1 VGTQQTD
8 TPLTDTQ
15 GARKQAGM
23 PTPLPARVRGKVSPG
38 AALSLVVLALLGCSD
53 SLPKLQ
59 DLNPFAEKEVP
70 LPGKRVAII
79 QQESVRSD
87 AVAVGRPVSLPPQ
100 QPNDSWSQPGGVP
113 SNAAGHLAL
122 GSQLKPAWSVSVGT
136 GSSFYGKVTASPI
149 VYAGHVYTLDAAGQV
164 TAVSASGG
172 SVVWRASTTPS
183 NEKDQEGFGG
193 GLAADGG
200 RVYAATG
207 FGSVVA
213 FEAKTGRKLWEKI
226 LGAPMR
232 AAPTASA
239 ERIFAVNKEG
249 QVFCLSG
256 SDGTELWTFAGTGER
271 ASILA
276 STSPAV
282 DKDLVV
288 VPYPTGDVVALR
300 ASSGQPAWQESLA
313 RSSAGSSLGA
323 MSDAGR
329 PVLYGGVMYAAG
341 HGGRMIASSA
351 KTGERIWSIS
361 VASIEQPWIAGDTLF
376 VVDTAGQLA
385 AVARDDGKIRWSTKL
400 GDGTWAGPVLAGNRL
415 WLASSKGQ
423 LVGVDPIAGKVAS
436 SIAIGGGSVFSGSS
450 DAVFIAPV
458 VAGGRLFLLAD
469 NARLYAFN

>member
-1 VGTQQTD
+1 M
-8 TPLTDTQ
+8 PA
-15 GARKQAGM
+15 GAR
-23 PTPLPARVRGKVSPG
+23 GKLSLG
-38 AALSLVVLALLGCSD
+38 AALSLVALALLGCGD
-53 SLPKLQ
+53 SMPRLS

-70 LPGKRVAII
+70 LPGKRIAII
-79 QQESVRSD
+79 QQESLRSD
-87 AVAVGRPVSLPPQ
+87 ASAAGRPVSLPPQ
-100 QPNDSWSQPGGVP
+100 QANEAWSQPGGVP
-113 SNAAGHLAL
+113 SNAPGHLAL
-122 GSQLKPAWSVSVGT
+122 GSTLRSAWNVSVGT

-149 VYAGHVYTLDAAGQV
+149 VYGGNVFTLDAAGQV

-172 SVVWRASTTPS
+172 SVVWRGSTTPP

-207 FGSVVA
+207 FGTVVA
-213 FEAKTGRKLWEKI
+213 FEAKTGRKLWEKS

-232 AAPTASA
+232 SSPTASA
-239 ERIFAVNKEG
+239 ERVFAVNKEG
-249 QVFCLSG
+249 QVYCLSG

-313 RSSAGSSLGA
+313 RSATGSSLGA
-323 MSDAGR
+323 MSDAAR

-341 HGGRMIASSA
+341 HGGRMIATSA

-361 VASIEQPWIAGDTLF
+361 VASIEQPWVAGDTVF

-385 AVARDDGKIRWSTKL
+385 AVTREDGRIRWASKL
-400 GDGTWAGPVLAGNRL
+400 GPGTWAGPVLAGGRL

-423 LVGVDPIAGKVAS
+423 LVGVDPSSGRVAS
-436 SIAIGGGSVFSGSS
+436 TDEIGNPVL
-450 DAVFIAPV
+450 IAPV
-458 VAGGRLFLLAD
+458 VAGGRLYVLSD
-469 NARLYAFN
+469 NARLYAFQ